1 MQKFINKL
9 ESSLKDGSFV
19 KLTLSKPV
27 GTRQATSVQ
36 MRQATSVQE
45 LKDIRNVYVKPIILR
60 NEKMYSFT
68 YRYERRDET
77 KNYDARQ
84 SLEVITNLISEI
96 FLNATLFTL
105 TEDVTLLIS
114 KKGKATVMTKAVKE
128 QREQN
133 VEHDKVKNRLIN
145 PENPWWFKLGLTT
158 REGKVTADMQHKFK
172 QICKYVEIVDGVMKN
187 VKFDGK
193 IRIADMGAGK
203 GYLTFALYEYLTQK
217 CKYDIAMEG
226 VEIRP
231 DLVVK
236 INEIIKES
244 NLKDFRFV
252 ESSIE
257 AYACQQSTDNRQQ
270 TIDNRQQSTDNFSDF
285 QIFRFSDSKRFS
297 DSIDVLIALHACNTA
312 TDDAIIKGIES
323 GAKLIIC
330 APCCHKQIRQEME
343 KSKVVDAITRYGI
356 FMERQA
362 VMITDTIRAL
372 IMEYFGYKTQ
382 VMEFIEMEHT
392 PKNVRLVGRKA
403 NDPDEEEKAKILNEI
418 KSLKE
423 RYGIEKHY
431 LERIF
436 FKTENLKN

>member
-9 ESSLKDGSFV
+9 QSSLNDGSFV
-19 KLTLSKPV
+19 KLTLSKP
-27 GTRQATSVQ
+27 RAKS
-36 MRQATSVQE
+36 QE
-45 LKDIRNVYVKPIILR
+45 PRADLNNVYVKPIILK
-60 NEKMYSFT
+60 NEKMFSFT

-77 KNYDARQ
+77 KNYDAEQ
-84 SLEVITNLISEI
+84 SFEIIINLLNEV
-96 FLNATLFTL
+96 FLNASLFTL

-133 VEHDKVKNRLIN
+133 VQHDKVKNRLIN
-145 PENPWWFKLGLTT
+145 TDNPWWFKLGLTT

-203 GYLTFALYEYLTQK
+203 GYLTFALYEYLTQR
-217 CKYDIAMEG
+217 CKYDIEMEG

-257 AYACQQSTDNRQQ
+257 DYMTQRLRDTKTQSMADSATLRLCD
-270 TIDNRQQSTDNFSDF
+270 STTL
-285 QIFRFSDSKRFS
+285 
-297 DSIDVLIALHACNTA
+297 DVLIALHACNTA

-343 KSKVVDAITRYGI
+343 KSKVVDSITRYGI
-356 FMERQA
+356 FLERQA
-362 VMITDTIRAL
+362 VMITDAIRAL
-372 IMEYFGYKTQ
+372 IMEYYGYKTQ

-392 PKNVRLVGRKA
+392 PKNILLVGRKSDIPVDKEA
-403 NDPDEEEKAKILNEI
+403 ILKQIED
-418 KSLKE
+418 LKKQ
-423 RYGIEKHY
+423 YGIEKHY
-431 LERIF
+431 LEKIF
-436 FKTENLKN
+436 LD

>member
-9 ESSLKDGSFV
+9 QSSLNDGSFV
-19 KLTLSKPV
+19 KLTLSKP
-27 GTRQATSVQ
+27 RAKS
-36 MRQATSVQE
+36 QE
-45 LKDIRNVYVKPIILR
+45 PRANLNNVYVKPIILK
-60 NEKMYSFT
+60 NEKMFSFT

-77 KNYDARQ
+77 KNYDAEL
-84 SLEVITNLISEI
+84 SFEIITNLLYDV
-96 FLNATLFTL
+96 FLNASLFTL

-114 KKGKATVMTKAVKE
+114 KKGKATVMIKAVKE

-133 VEHDKVKNRLIN
+133 VQHDKVKNRLIN
-145 PENPWWFKLGLTT
+145 TDNPWWFKLGLTT

-203 GYLTFALYEYLTQK
+203 GYLTFALYEYLTQR
-217 CKYDIAMEG
+217 CKYEIEMEG

-252 ESSIE
+252 ESTIE
-257 AYACQQSTDNRQQ
+257 DYMTQRLRDTKTQSVA
-270 TIDNRQQSTDNFSDF
+270 
-285 QIFRFSDSKRFS
+285 DSATLRLC
-297 DSIDVLIALHACNTA
+297 DSATLDVLIALHACNTA

-343 KSKVVDAITRYGI
+343 KSKVVDPITRYGI
-356 FMERQA
+356 FLERQA
-362 VMITDTIRAL
+362 VMITDAIRAL
-372 IMEYFGYKTQ
+372 IMEY
-382 VMEFIEMEHT
+382 
-392 PKNVRLVGRKA
+392 
-403 NDPDEEEKAKILNEI
+403 
-418 KSLKE
+418 
-423 RYGIEKHY
+423 
-431 LERIF
+431 
-436 FKTENLKN
+436 